1 MGVAMEA
8 RFSVVALAFFISL
21 ITSPA
26 IAAEK
31 ENSSSLILSGGRS
44 VAQNACLSPVV
55 AVTDPGFECTENH
68 TIYRIAYNYKFSPTW
83 GIEVSGGDLG
93 DANGNGTYT
102 YLGSPVPATWQMK
115 ANGWTVAG
123 IGNFTIGNSFSLFGK
138 LGIVRAQLHEENYIN
153 VGGTW
158 LYRNTFNGVTL
169 NNIETYALT
178 YGVGFQYDFTK
189 TFGLRVQYENFGQ
202 YDVYSYYG
210 VSTPEKVSLTAASA
224 GLVLSF

>member
-1 MGVAMEA
+1 MEVAMEA
-8 RFSVVALAFFISL
+8 RFKVVAQAFFLCL

-44 VAQNACLSPVV
+44 VAQNACLSPLV
-55 AVTDPGFECTENH
+55 AVSDPGFECAENH
-68 TIYRIAYNYKFSPTW
+68 TIYRIAYNYKFTPAW

-93 DANGNGTYT
+93 DANGTGT
-102 YLGSPVPATWQMK
+102 LAGLDSTWQMK
-115 ANGWTVAG
+115 ANGWTIAG
-123 IGNFTIGNSFSLFGK
+123 IGNFTIGDSFSLFGK
-138 LGIVRAQLHEENYIN
+138 LGFVRAQLHEENYRQLSSG
-153 VGGTW
+153 VW
-158 LYRNTFNGVTL
+158 EYRYAFNGQPITNL
-169 NNIETYALT
+169 ETTALT

-202 YDVYSYYG
+202 YDLYSHYG

-224 GLVLSF
+224 GLVVSF